1 MTEDAP
7 IIAPFEITGWEQVP
21 YGEQDERNELARV
34 TVSKVFTGDIEGE
47 SVAEL
52 LMAGNPV
59 GAGYLA
65 SELFTG
71 TVGARSGS
79 FVVQHG
85 GLVDSDAAHSFGSIV
100 PGSGTGELAGVRG
113 EAIYADNE
121 EGHTLTLTLR
131 FVDEIAEGDAGSG
144 A

>member
-21 YGEQDERNELARV
+21 YGEQNERNELARV

-71 TVGARSGS
+71 TVGSRSGS

-131 FVDEIAEGDAGSG
+131 FVDEIAERDAGSG

>member
-1 MTEDAP
+1 MIEDAP
-7 IIAPFEITGWEQVP
+7 ITAPFEIAGWEQQP
-21 YGEQDERNELARV
+21 YGDEGERNELAQV
-34 TVSKVFTGDIEGE
+34 TVTKIFTGDIEGQ
-47 SVAEL
+47 SVARL

-65 SELFTG
+65 SEIFTG
-71 TVGARSGS
+71 VVGTRSGS

-85 GLVDSDAAHSFGSIV
+85 GLVDGADAHSFGSIV

-113 EAIYADNE
+113 EAIYANNE

-131 FVDEIAEGDAGSG
+131 FVDEPV
-144 A
+144 

>member
-1 MTEDAP
+1 MIEDAP
-7 IIAPFEITGWEQVP
+7 LIAPFEITGWEQEP
-21 YGEQDERNELARV
+21 YGETGERNELARV
-34 TVSKVFTGDIEGE
+34 TVTKVFTGDIEGQ
-47 SVAEL
+47 SVAQL

-71 TVGARSGS
+71 SVGTRSGS

-85 GLVDSDAAHSFGSIV
+85 GLVDAGDAHSFGSIV

-113 EAIYADNE
+113 EAIYANND

-131 FVDEIAEGDAGSG
+131 FIDETDSASGS
-144 A
+144 

>member
-1 MTEDAP
+1 MIEDAP
-7 IIAPFEITGWEQVP
+7 LIAPFEITEWDQTP
-21 YGEQDERNELARV
+21 YGDEGERNELARV
-34 TVSKVFTGDIEGE
+34 TVTKVFTGDIEGQ

-71 TVGARSGS
+71 TVGTRSGS

-85 GLVDSDAAHSFGSIV
+85 GLVDAGDAHSFGSIV

-113 EAIYADNE
+113 EAIYANND

-131 FVDEIAEGDAGSG
+131 FVEEPEG
-144 A
+144 

>member
-1 MTEDAP
+1 MVEVAP

-21 YGEQDERNELARV
+21 YGETGERNELARV
-34 TVSKVFTGDIEGE
+34 RVSKVFTGDIEGQ

-52 LMAGNPV
+52 LMARNPV

-71 TVGARSGS
+71 SVGARSGS
-79 FVVQHG
+79 LVVQHG
-85 GLVDSDAAHSFGSIV
+85 GLVDSDDTHSFGSIV
-100 PGSGTGELAGVRG
+100 PGSGTGELSGVRG
-113 EAIYADNE
+113 EAIYANNE

-131 FVDEIAEGDAGSG
+131 FVEESDAGSES
-144 A
+144 

>member
-1 MTEDAP
+1 MIEDAP
-7 IIAPFEITGWEQVP
+7 IIAPFEITGWDQAP
-21 YGEQDERNELARV
+21 YGEVGERNELARV
-34 TVSKVFTGDIEGE
+34 TVTKVFTGDIEGQ
-47 SVAEL
+47 SVAQL

-65 SELFTG
+65 SESFTG

-85 GLVDSDAAHSFGSIV
+85 GLVDSADAHSFGSIV

-113 EAIYADNE
+113 EAIYADND

-131 FVDEIAEGDAGSG
+131 FVEEADA
-144 A
+144 

>member
-1 MTEDAP
+1 MIEEAP
-7 IIAPFEITGWEQVP
+7 VIAPFEITGWDQAS
-21 YGEQDERNELARV
+21 YGETGERNELAQV
-34 TVSKVFTGDIEGE
+34 TVTKVFTGDIEGQ
-47 SVAEL
+47 SVARL
-52 LMAGNPV
+52 LMAGNPI

-71 TVGARSGS
+71 SVASKSGS

-85 GLVDSDAAHSFGSIV
+85 GLIDSGDAHSFGSIV
-100 PGSGTGELAGVRG
+100 PGSGTGELTGVRG

-131 FVDEIAEGDAGSG
+131 FVDEPDD
-144 A
+144 

>member
-1 MTEDAP
+1 MIEDAP
-7 IIAPFEITGWEQVP
+7 IIAPFEVTGWDQVP
-21 YGEQDERNELARV
+21 YGGDAERNDLARV
-34 TVSKVFTGDIEGE
+34 TLTKVFTGDIEGE

-52 LMAGNPV
+52 LMASNPV

-71 TVGARSGS
+71 SVGTRSGT

-85 GLVDSDAAHSFGSIV
+85 GLVDSGDAHSFGSVV

-113 EAIYADNE
+113 EAIYANND

-131 FVDEIAEGDAGSG
+131 FVEEPEVEA
-144 A
+144 

>member
-21 YGEQDERNELARV
+21 YGDQDERNELARV

-65 SELFTG
+65 SELFAG
-71 TVGARSGS
+71 TVGTRTGS

-85 GLVDSDAAHSFGSIV
+85 GLVDSDDAHSFGSIV

-113 EAIYADNE
+113 EAIYTNNE

-131 FVDEIAEGDAGSG
+131 FVEEPDADSGS
-144 A
+144 

>member
-1 MTEDAP
+1 MIEDAP
-7 IIAPFEITGWEQVP
+7 IIAPFEITGWDQAP
-21 YGEQDERNELARV
+21 YGETGERNELAQV
-34 TVSKVFTGDIEGE
+34 TVTKVFTGDIEGQ
-47 SVAEL
+47 SVARL

-71 TVGARSGS
+71 SVGVRSGS

-85 GLVDSDAAHSFGSIV
+85 GLIDSGDAHSFGSIV
-100 PGSGTGELAGVRG
+100 PGSGTGELSGVRG
-113 EAIYADNE
+113 EAIYADND

-131 FVDEIAEGDAGSG
+131 FVEEPEG
-144 A
+144 

>member
-1 MTEDAP
+1 MIEEAP
-7 IIAPFEITGWEQVP
+7 VIAPFEITGWDQAS
-21 YGEQDERNELARV
+21 YGETGERNELAQV
-34 TVSKVFTGDIEGE
+34 TVTKVFTGDIEGQ
-47 SVAEL
+47 SVARL

-71 TVGARSGS
+71 SVASKSGS

-85 GLVDSDAAHSFGSIV
+85 GLIDSGDAHSFGSIV
-100 PGSGTGELAGVRG
+100 PGSGTGELIGVRG

-131 FVDEIAEGDAGSG
+131 FVDEPDD
-144 A
+144 